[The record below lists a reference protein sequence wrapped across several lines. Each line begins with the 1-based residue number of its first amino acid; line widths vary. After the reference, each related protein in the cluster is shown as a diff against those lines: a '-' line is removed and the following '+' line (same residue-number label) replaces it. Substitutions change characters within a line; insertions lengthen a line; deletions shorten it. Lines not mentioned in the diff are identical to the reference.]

1 MPFEKGSIPQGA
13 TPFEK
18 GVSGNPEGRPV
29 GSRNRSTIAKRIL
42 EMNCVLPE
50 EVFEKVKAI
59 YPEIEQ
65 RMSAEE
71 MATIVQITNA
81 ISKGDTNA
89 YKAIMDSAY
98 GAPKQELE
106 GNFENN
112 TPIQVNIVRPKEV
125 DE

>member
-1 MPFEKGSIPQGA
+1 MPFEKGQIPEGA

-18 GVSGNPEGRPV
+18 GVSGNPNGRPPGV
-29 GSRNRSTIAKRIL
+29 SRSTIAKRIL
-42 EMNCVLPE
+42 EMSCLLPE
-50 EVFEKVKAI
+50 EIFEKVKAI

-98 GAPKQELE
+98 GAPKQEIE
-106 GNFENN
+106 SNSNHE
-112 TPIQVNIVRPKEV
+112 TPIQVTIVRPKEV
-125 DE
+125 D

>member
-1 MPFEKGSIPQGA
+1 MPFEKGKIPEGA

-18 GVSGNPEGRPV
+18 GISGNPNGRPQGV
-29 GSRNRSTIAKRIL
+29 SRSTIAKRIL
-42 EMNCVLPE
+42 EMNCILPE
-50 EVFEKVKAI
+50 EVYEKVKAI

-65 RMSAEE
+65 KMSAEE

-98 GAPKQELE
+98 GAPKQEIDN
-106 GNFENN
+106 NFTQDAAIE
-112 TPIQVNIVRPKEV
+112 IVIVRPKEI
-125 DE
+125 D